1 MRSRNPD
8 ILIIGGGIAGISLA
22 YYCAKEGLRV
32 TVLEKNYLASGT
44 SGANQG
50 NLSIHARAAGIFLDI
65 NVECLEMFRT
75 LKDELDF
82 DIGYEEVS
90 GLLVTDRWDHLKGL
104 KGRVEELNRKG
115 LHAEVLSRDELLKW
129 EPHLSKNVRGGL
141 FCRESACINSP
152 RLVSG
157 FAQAG
162 RRLGVQIQT
171 GKKAIR
177 IRCQRGKVVGV
188 ETDQE
193 TFEADKV
200 VIAAGAESKAL
211 ARTAGISLPVELSG
225 GVLMVTEPTA
235 EIGSHIIN
243 EIEDGDGDVLSD
255 SKDPVD
261 RYKVRLVF
269 SRKKSGNC
277 LVGRSSES
285 VSGDRCRTTPVVIET
300 IGRNL
305 CKFIPSFADI
315 HLLRVFAGI
324 RAISCDGLAILGPV
338 EETEG
343 LFLSAAHGDKGINTS
358 PVVGKLLAS
367 WIATG
372 QAPEILRP
380 FSWNRVE
387 NKREDLS

>member
-1 MRSRNPD
+1 MRSKNPD
-8 ILIIGGGIAGISLA
+8 ILIIGGGIAGVSLA

-50 NLSIHARAAGIFLDI
+50 NLSIHARAAGIYLDI

-90 GLLVTDRWDHLKGL
+90 GLLVTDRWDHLKCL

-115 LHAEVLSRDELLKW
+115 LHAEVLSSDELLKR
-129 EPHLSKNVRGGL
+129 EPHLSKAVRGGL
-141 FCRESACINSP
+141 FCRESARINSP

-162 RRLGVQIQT
+162 RRLGVQIRT
-171 GKKAIR
+171 GKKASR
-177 IRCQRGKVVGV
+177 IRCQRGKIVGV
-188 ETDQE
+188 EAGQE

-200 VIAAGAESKAL
+200 VIAAGTESKAL
-211 ARTAGISLPVELSG
+211 ARTVGISLPVELSR
-225 GVLMVTEPTA
+225 GVLLVTEPTA
-235 EIGSHIIN
+235 EIGRHIIN
-243 EIEDGDGDVLSD
+243 EIEDGEVLSD

-269 SRKKSGNC
+269 SREKSGNC

-285 VSGDRCRTTPVVIET
+285 VPGDRCETTPVIIET

-305 CKFIPSFADI
+305 CKFIPSFRDT
-315 HLLRVFAGI
+315 HLLRAFAGV

-338 EETEG
+338 EEAEG

-387 NKREDLS
+387 NRRR